1 MLQCSKLSKRFCCR
15 CCCREWQAQLQVVCD
30 SQAVG
35 LLQLQ
40 TSFLKTS
47 YMTKLAAAQA
57 TIAMMLVS
65 AARNECQ
72 AATAEL
78 QSLARCALPQPQ

>member
-1 MLQCSKLSKRFCCR
+1 
-15 CCCREWQAQLQVVCD
+15 
-30 SQAVG
+30 VG

-47 YMTKLAAAQA
+47 YMSKLAAAQA

-65 AARNECQ
+65 AARKECQ

-78 QSLARCALPQPQ
+78 QRLTRWEPQQQRTC